1 MKGYF
6 IVLGSRKFGVG
17 RMKRRRNN
25 LFHHQYKETTGSRTT
40 HFI

>member
-6 IVLGSRKFGVG
+6 IVLGSRRFGVG
-17 RMKRRRNN
+17 RMKRRKNN
-25 LFHHQYKETTGSRTT
+25 LFHQYKETTGSRTT